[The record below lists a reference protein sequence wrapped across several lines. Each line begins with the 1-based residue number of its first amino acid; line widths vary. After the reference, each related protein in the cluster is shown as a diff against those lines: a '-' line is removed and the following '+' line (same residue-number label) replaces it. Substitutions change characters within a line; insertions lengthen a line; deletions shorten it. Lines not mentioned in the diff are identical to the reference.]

1 MKGKIMLISK
11 INFYTPATKIL
22 PTKQGSVSFKGNI
35 PEPKKC
41 FELSSEEF
49 HGKYG
54 GYKAILTQNQI
65 KALKK
70 MSEHYEKKGVT
81 SNLAVAF
88 FPDPVADIFVA
99 TSQDDLIKGSAKW
112 QKITD
117 FSSL

>member
-1 MKGKIMLISK
+1 MLISK
-11 INFYTPATKIL
+11 INFYTPYAKCL
-22 PTKQGSVSFKGNI
+22 QTKQGTMPFKGSI

-41 FELSSEEF
+41 FELSNDELYAK
-49 HGKYG
+49 HG

-65 KALKK
+65 NALKK

-88 FPDPVADIFVA
+88 FSDPVADIFVA
-99 TSQDDLIKGSAKW
+99 TSQNDLIKGDAKW

-117 FSSL
+117 FDSL

>member
-1 MKGKIMLISK
+1 MLISK
-11 INFYTPATKIL
+11 INFYTPYAKTF
-22 PTKQGSVSFKGNI
+22 PTKQGKLSFKGEI

-41 FELSSEEF
+41 FELSAQDF

-54 GYKAILTQNQI
+54 GYKGILTQNQI

-70 MSEHYEKKGVT
+70 MSDHYGKQGVT

-99 TSQDDLIKGSAKW
+99 TSQNDLIKGDAKW

-117 FSSL
+117 FDSL